1 MSTIVT
7 RQAQAPAWVK
17 CPSCQALVYGKRLA
31 RQLKVCPECG
41 HHFRLTARERIGQL
55 CDPGSFAELVVR
67 GGADDPLGFVDA
79 KPYPRRLREARE
91 RTGEADAA
99 VAGTARIEG
108 HRVALVVMDFR
119 FMGGSMGVA
128 VGELVTAAASAAIA
142 ERVPLLLVTASGG
155 ARMQEGCLSLMQMAR
170 TSQAMARLHEE
181 GLLTVCV
188 VTDPTF
194 GGVTASFVSLAD
206 VLVAEPGALLG
217 FAGPQVIR
225 QTIREDLP
233 PGFQTAEY
241 LLERGL
247 LDRVEPRATLRPLL
261 ARLLRCQ
268 RQGPAPAAPR
278 PERDAL
284 RAPDQVRSLP
294 AWETVQLARDIG
306 RPTTLEYAAAALEDF
321 QELHG
326 DRVGGEDRAVVGGPA
341 MLGDLPV
348 MLIGQQK
355 GHGTPELIE
364 RNFGMPHPAGYRKA
378 LRLMRLAEK
387 LGMPVVTLVDTPGA
401 YPGVAAEAGGQAG
414 AIAAAIMAAARLRV
428 PIVSVVTGEGGS
440 GGALALAVGNRV
452 LMLEHAIY
460 SVISPEG
467 CSVILWDAPAESPR
481 AAAALRLTAADLL
494 DLGVVDGVVPEP
506 DGGAHADPA
515 AAADNLRQALAQAL
529 GELLPLPAGELVA
542 QRFQRFEAFG
552 FQSGFQSGGGRS

>member
-31 RQLKVCPECG
+31 RQLKVCPDCG
-41 HHFRLTARERIGQL
+41 HHFRLTARERLDQL
-55 CDPGSFAELVVR
+55 CDPGSFAELTWTP
-67 GGADDPLGFVDA
+67 GPDDPLGFVDA
-79 KPYPRRLREARE
+79 KPYPERLRAARE

-99 VAGTARIEG
+99 VAGTASVDG
-108 HRVALVVMDFR
+108 QAVAVVVMDFR

-128 VGELVTAAASAAIA
+128 VGELVTLAAEAAIA
-142 ERVPLLLVTASGG
+142 RRVPLLLVTASGG

-170 TSQAMARLHEE
+170 TSQAMARLHEH

-194 GGVTASFVSLAD
+194 GGVTASFVTLAD

-225 QTIREDLP
+225 QTVREELP

-261 ARLLRCQ
+261 ARLLRLH
-268 RQGPAPAAPR
+268 RPERPAAP
-278 PERDAL
+278 PEPGPGPAALLTASDAPP
-284 RAPDQVRSLP
+284 AGP
-294 AWETVQLARDIG
+294 AWDTVQLARDIG
-306 RPTTLEYAAAALEDF
+306 RPTTLEYAAAALDDF

-326 DRVGGEDRAVVGGPA
+326 DRAGGEDLAVVGGPA
-341 MLGDLPV
+341 LLGDLPV

-355 GHGTPELIE
+355 GHSTPELIE
-364 RNFGMPHPAGYRKA
+364 RNFGMPQPAGYRKA

-387 LGMPVVTLVDTPGA
+387 LGMAVVTLVDTPGA
-401 YPGVAAEAGGQAG
+401 YPGVAAEERGQAA
-414 AIAAAIMAAARLRV
+414 AIAAAIMASSRLRV

-440 GGALALAVGNRV
+440 GGALALGVGNRV

-494 DLGVVDGVVPEP
+494 RLGVIDGIVPEP
-506 DGGAHADPA
+506 EGGAQADPA
-515 AAADNLRQALAQAL
+515 AAADNLRRALAQAL
-529 GELLPLPAGELVA
+529 GELLPLTADELVA
-542 QRFQRFEAFG
+542 QRFQRFESFG
-552 FQSGFQSGGGRS
+552 YRTGRWMS